1 MSEDAFRTGP
11 DLADEYRN
19 KFDLFSELT
28 FNMTDNE
35 KNLST
40 GTVIE
45 QADYV
50 PARIMTPNA
59 M

>member
-19 KFDLFSELT
+19 KFDLFSEIT

-35 KNLST
+35 KTCLQGQLSNKQT
-40 GTVIE
+40 MFRLV
-45 QADYV
+45 
-50 PARIMTPNA
+50 
-59 M
+59 